1 MSKSQILLVILGIV
15 FSQIAVAALAAVK
28 APDVAFI
35 LPAAIGV
42 AFVAI
47 ASRQPKKATASGK

>member
-1 MSKSQILLVILGIV
+1 MNKSQILLVILGIV